1 MIKELRFSESSLNIN
16 FDNSV
21 FNKEAASVFTSSLV
35 SVLNQD
41 FVKSECTD
49 RYEFSFMNRH
59 IEVHCWDLD
68 LLSCTE
74 ESLVSLTQ
82 KGFHKAL
89 AFQVN
94 FFVDGKHDH
103 SASKY
108 DGSYRVFAYTDDV
121 LRYDLDLAIEHSGS
135 LLRFPVEQ
143 FFYENGVGEIL
154 FEKMKSYLNSPVYN
168 KGFGYQVHL
177 LYKDRTIIVTYS
189 MNHLSAKILHDYT
202 TTDLAYGSSFEEYKT
217 SKDFGS
223 LEDVRNFS
231 IESLLDEMYDHRDG
245 EMIRSYSL
253 GS

>member
-21 FNKEAASVFTSSLV
+21 LNKEAASVFSSSLV
-35 SVLNQD
+35 SVLEQN

-59 IEVHCWDLD
+59 IEVRCWELD

-82 KGFHKAL
+82 TGISKAL
-89 AFQVN
+89 AFQVK
-94 FFVDGKHDH
+94 FFVDGKHDP

-108 DGSYRVFAYTDDV
+108 DSSYRVFAYTDDES
-121 LRYDLDLAIEHSGS
+121 RYDLDLAITNSGK
-135 LLRFPVEQ
+135 LLRFPIEQ

-154 FEKMKSYLNSPVYN
+154 MEKIKPYLNSPIYS
-168 KGFGYQVHL
+168 KAFGYQVHL

-189 MNHLSAKILHDYT
+189 MNHLSAKILHNYT

-217 SKDFGS
+217 SRDFGS
-223 LEDVRNFS
+223 LEEVKDFS
-231 IESLLDEMYDHRDG
+231 LTSLLDEMYDHRDG
-245 EMIRSYSL
+245 EMIHSYSL